1 MDCKE
6 IVKLYKKYQAKEN
19 KNWAYA
25 NSILYRMCEEE
36 PYHNSKH
43 VIAGKILLIGRSY
56 AAAIERRKNAKE
68 SNDDFYYNK
77 VAPQILSNSKKLDS
91 LIITLRQSKNTIEED
106 LSIILKTHNFLT
118 SIFVKLTGLEKRS
131 LASKYLHFHC
141 PNKFFIYDSRANTT
155 IKKLIKKS
163 NHNIHKQSKNVDPEY
178 GNFVCRMIE
187 LQKYLEE
194 HTGKNLTPREL
205 DSFLL
210 SLNNV

>member
-6 IVKLYKKYQAKEN
+6 IAELYKKYQAKEN
-19 KNWAYA
+19 KNWEYA

-36 PYHNSKH
+36 PNHKSKH
-43 VIAGKILLIGRSY
+43 VIVGKILLIGRSY
-56 AAAIERRKNAKE
+56 AAAIERRKNANE

-77 VAPQILSNSKKLDS
+77 VAPKILSNSKTLDFS
-91 LIITLRQSKNTIEED
+91 LTTLRQSKNTIEED
-106 LSIILKTHNFLT
+106 LSIILKTHKFLT

-141 PNKFFIYDSRANTT
+141 PNKFFIYDSRANSA
-155 IKKLIKKS
+155 IKKLVKTLNLSVLKRLKK
-163 NHNIHKQSKNVDPEY
+163 IDPEY
-178 GNFVCRMIE
+178 GGFVCRMIE

-194 HTGKNLTPREL
+194 QTGKNLTPREL